1 MAETL
6 ITPSAF
12 ESLSRLLYAQCGL
25 VLEPGKEYLVRGRL
39 TPIMEKHRCQS
50 LDQLL
55 QRIQTNGSTGLLTE
69 VIEAMV
75 TTETS
80 FFRDF
85 HPFETLRKTV
95 LPALIE
101 QRRKKKQLNIW
112 CAASSSGQEPYSVAL
127 LIRDAF
133 PELESWKLFFS
144 ATDLSREMLTRC
156 RTGRYSQL
164 EVNRGLP
171 TPLLLKWFKQEGANW
186 QIDDRIR
193 QTLSFSQLN
202 LTQPWPPMPTWDLVL
217 MRNVMIYFDA
227 ESKAAILARLTRVL
241 AKDGFLILGG
251 AETTLNL
258 HDGYQRM
265 ETLKSGF
272 YQLKS

>member
-6 ITPSAF
+6 ITPAAF